1 MAVVTTQPFA
11 MAGNQIFPMGQQKR
25 PWSQG
30 LCECYK
36 KPLICL
42 CGLCLGPCLFC
53 TTVDKLG
60 ENGFKYFC
68 LSYCCGCPMGV
79 AARSLARDKYNIMI
93 SKGGYPV
100 IQSKSS
106 QDQTQQY
113 MARFTAIVLRH
124 KYCLLYTKTA
134 WQYGCYCGIV
144 PNDCSA
150 GDKPKD
156 CLDSCCQYHSQ
167 CFKNLPGDCSGLEPF
182 TWKWREDLE

>member
-79 AARSLARDKYNIMI
+79 AARSLARDKYNIMDTY
-93 SKGGYPV
+93 SN
-100 IQSKSS
+100 
-106 QDQTQQY
+106 D
-113 MARFTAIVLRH
+113 AINAT
-124 KYCLLYTKTA
+124 CCA
-134 WQYGCYCGIV
+134 
-144 PNDCSA
+144 PCSV
-150 GDKPKD
+150 
-156 CLDSCCQYHSQ
+156 CQIASEIENNNY
-167 CFKNLPGDCSGLEPF
+167 
-182 TWKWREDLE
+182 